1 VKRILNENRIVVLAG
16 GVGAAKFI
24 DGLIRVID
32 PERLVIIVN
41 TGDDLDLFGLKIC
54 PDIDIITYTLANVID
69 RDKGWGFSNETF
81 NSLKLLQKYYDIGWF
96 NLGDKDLATH
106 IFRTDL
112 FNQGLSKSEITSIIC
127 RKLGIK
133 ARVIPMC
140 NESVI
145 TKIKTSSEE
154 MHFEEYYIKYRC
166 EPTILDF
173 FFDGIDKAN
182 PVKGVITELKEAEKI
197 IISPSNP
204 FVSIGTI
211 LGVQG
216 IKDVLKQ
223 KRKNVYGISPI
234 VEGKAIK
241 GPADKLMQCLGYEVS
256 CKTVAEIYREILAN
270 FIIDKRDSFLKP
282 DIEQLG
288 LNCYCF
294 DTIMDNLEKK
304 KALAEFVMNL

>member
-1 VKRILNENRIVVLAG
+1 MNKNKIVVLAG

-24 DGLIRVID
+24 DGLSRIVD

-112 FNQGLSKSEITSIIC
+112 FNQGFTKSKITSIIC
-127 RKLGIK
+127 KKLGVK
-133 ARVIPMC
+133 SRVIPMC

-145 TKIKTSSEE
+145 TKIKTPSKE
-154 MHFEEYYIKYRC
+154 MHFEEYYIKYQC
-166 EPTILDF
+166 KPTILDF
-173 FFDGIDKAN
+173 YFDGIDKAK
-182 PVKGVITELKEAEKI
+182 PVKGVITELKKAEKI

-211 LGVQG
+211 LGVKG
-216 IKDVLKQ
+216 IADLLKQ
-223 KRKNVYGISPI
+223 KRKKVYGVSPI

-241 GPADKLMQCLGYEVS
+241 GPADKLMECLGYDVS
-256 CKTVAEIYREILAN
+256 CKTVAEIYRKVLAN

-282 DIEQLG
+282 EIEQLG